1 MGVINEFIE
10 AAKKDELTYKITLA
24 AVSKYQQDRATRFW
38 DSPDETRRQFYK
50 DYVEFARQCKELG
63 QLGGVSGYG
72 GIKDYEKIRIKEM
85 CRGVDYTFPYGWK

>member
-1 MGVINEFIE
+1 MDVIKNFLE
-10 AAKKDELTYKITLA
+10 AAKKGELDYRLTLA
-24 AVSKYQQDRATRFW
+24 AVSKYQEDRTTRFW
-38 DSPDETRRQFYK
+38 DSPDETRKQFYK